1 MRIHIKTTSNTE
13 KVDFNYQHK
22 LVGVL
27 HKWLGSNDLHGK
39 ISLYSFSWL
48 MNARPAEGGLNYP
61 DGASFFISFYE
72 DQYLKQIIRT
82 ILDDPEMCYGMR
94 ALDVTVE
101 EEPDFSERT
110 LFRTASP
117 VFIRRFDEKKNKHYT
132 YEDNESGELMKE
144 TLLHKMK
151 LAGLPADDTLQIR
164 FDTSAPNKK
173 VKLIDYRGI
182 KNRVSQSCP
191 VIIEGKPE
199 TKAFAWNVGL
209 GSSTGIGFGAIY

>member
-1 MRIHIKTTSNTE
+1 MRIHIQTTCNTE
-13 KVDFNYQHK
+13 KVDFNYQPK

-48 MNARPAEGGLNYP
+48 MNARAINGGLDYP
-61 DGASFFISFYE
+61 NGATFFISFYE
-72 DQYLKQIIRT
+72 NQYLKQIIKA

-94 ALDVTVE
+94 VVDVTIE

-117 VFIRRFDEKKNKHYT
+117 IFIHRHNDKENKHYT
-132 YEDNESGELMKE
+132 YEDEESGELMKE

-151 LAGLPADDTLQIR
+151 LVGLPLDETLQIR
-164 FDTSAPNKK
+164 FELSAPNKK

-182 KNRVSQSCP
+182 KNRVSQACP
-191 VIIEGKPE
+191 VIIEGKAQ
-199 TKAFAWNVGL
+199 TKAFAWCVGV
-209 GSSTGIGFGAIY
+209 GNSTGIGFGAIY

>member
-1 MRIHIKTTSNTE
+1 MRIHIRTTPNTE

-48 MNARPAEGGLNYP
+48 MNARSTEGGLNYP
-61 DGASFFISFYE
+61 EGATFFVSFYE

-94 ALDVTVE
+94 VLDVTVE
-101 EEPDFSERT
+101 EEPDFLERT

-117 VFIRRFDEKKNKHYT
+117 IFIRRYDEEKNKHYT
-132 YEDNESGELMKE
+132 YEDKESGELMKE

-151 LAGLPADDTLQIR
+151 LAGLPLDETLQIR
-164 FDTSAPNKK
+164 FETSAPNKK
-173 VKLIDYRGI
+173 IKLIDYRGI

-191 VIIEGKPE
+191 VIIEGKPQ